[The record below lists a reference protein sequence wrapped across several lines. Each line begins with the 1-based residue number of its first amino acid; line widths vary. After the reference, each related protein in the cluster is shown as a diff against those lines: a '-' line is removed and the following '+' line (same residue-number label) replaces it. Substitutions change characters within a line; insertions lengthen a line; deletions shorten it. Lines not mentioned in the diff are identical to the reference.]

1 MMDDIVTSYID
12 ETLDSLGGF
21 TLFNA
26 TETHH
31 AIFHIKEVCGG
42 VGESCAVG

>member
-1 MMDDIVTSYID
+1 MTFSHCD
-12 ETLDSLGGF
+12 ETLDSVGGF

-26 TETHH
+26 TETHN

-42 VGESCAVG
+42 VGESCAVS